1 MISNIFTLR
10 RFHAISHSI
19 TLVLNEAIDCERCL
33 QVAERVADE
42 RGESLGNSVG
52 YSIRLS
58 HVIPRE
64 YGSITYCTTGILL
77 RILSSDK
84 YLQTYSHVIVDEV
97 NSLVQSEI
105 VINLLRHSFLSFRC
119 FCIVFCSFYSFD
131 GNGVS
136 IKCVH
141 HSVSVT
147 FVGTRKGHTDR
158 LPVNTL
164 ARFVATTTRSESDID
179 ERNSKC

>member
-164 ARFVATTTRSESDID
+164 ARFVATTTRSEGDID
-179 ERNSKC
+179 ERNSER